1 MQTMKLPKFSVR
13 FTLIVIAVA
22 AVILAFYAPV
32 WREANRIRRAN
43 QKEYA
48 QIFQRCSNVPELQQF
63 IELYKPE
70 EALEFFDNGKVE
82 SVVCVTPVDDRYSA
96 TFNAVVAINDSGS
109 YDLTGKLMF
118 SITDSKGRFRTGIS
132 SSPSIRMNAKEW
144 TRFVANGADIDSL

>member
-1 MQTMKLPKFSVR
+1 MRRPRFSIRSILVTTLIVACVLAAYSVR
-13 FTLIVIAVA
+13 FH
-22 AVILAFYAPV
+22 
-32 WREANRIRRAN
+32 EANRIEHAN
-43 QKEYA
+43 RNA
-48 QIFQRCSNVPELQQF
+48 SVLIFERCQNIPELRQF

-132 SSPSIRMNAKEW
+132 SSPGIRMNAKEW